1 MALSDILLS
10 AWGAVLSLA
19 CEYFPGIAKAF
30 EKLNATQ
37 KRLVQIGGIIVIALV
52 LQGLVSL
59 GIAQVPGMS
68 AQPDWWALLEAILA
82 ALGFNQG
89 TYWIA
94 RKR

>member
-1 MALSDILLS
+1 
-10 AWGAVLSLA
+10 LA
-19 CEYFPGIAKAF
+19 CEYFPGVAQAF

-59 GIAQVPGMS
+59 GVAQVPGLS
-68 AQPDWWALLEAILA
+68 VQPDWWGLIEAILA

-89 TYWIA
+89 TYWVT